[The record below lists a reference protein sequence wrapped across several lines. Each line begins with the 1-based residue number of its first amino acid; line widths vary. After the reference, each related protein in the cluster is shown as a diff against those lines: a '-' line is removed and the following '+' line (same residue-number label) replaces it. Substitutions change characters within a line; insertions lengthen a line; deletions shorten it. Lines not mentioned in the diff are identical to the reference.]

1 MLTTTTNDFED
12 TRQCDKVSV
21 IKIDIDTL
29 CLGGWKT
36 PVDVTQLFMSCLR
49 LQAERIT
56 SNCSC
61 DNKIPM
67 EYNASFFHFKFVINN
82 NLMFVSCFSCL

>member
-1 MLTTTTNDFED
+1 MLIPTTNDFEH

-21 IKIDIDTL
+21 IEIDIDML
-29 CLGGWKT
+29 CLGGWKDRM
-36 PVDVTQLFMSCLR
+36 DVTQLFMSCLR